1 MTALPTPPDEFRRLG
16 HQLVDL
22 LSDHLDAARSRD
34 ETLPVLPGTSPAA
47 QLAAWNDRFDGGAD
61 PIALWGAVV
70 DRAHHLHHPRSV
82 GHQVSPP
89 HPVAALTDLLANTLN
104 NSAAIYEMGPVA
116 TAVERRVVRWMC
128 DHIGFPAQSE
138 GLLTS
143 GGSLGNLTALL
154 AMRQVQ
160 AGYDL
165 WHEGQSADSRF
176 AILVGAQT
184 HYCVERAVRVLGWG
198 AEGFIPVATDPKTH
212 RMDPSALPT
221 ALREAERRGRRVLGV
236 VASACSTSTG
246 AIDPLDAIAD
256 FCEAHQLWFHV
267 DGAHGASL
275 VISPRERTKLA
286 GIERADSVVWDAH
299 KTLLCSSLVTG
310 VLFRRGAHVNASFAP
325 AAEYLFVAD
334 DADVAD
340 LDLGRRTLEC
350 TKPAFGLKLYMTLAT
365 LGEASIARYL
375 EHVVD
380 VVAGFADAVDAA
392 SDFELAHRPDANIVC
407 FRHVPA
413 GAVDLDLDQH
423 QAVVRRAVVASGRFY
438 VTRTTLA
445 GQTWL
450 RCTVLHPE
458 TQLDDLCALLDAIRA
473 FGGRAASC

>member
-1 MTALPTPPDEFRRLG
+1 VTDTGSPSHADGFRALG

-22 LSDHLDAARSRD
+22 LADHLSATQRPDRS
-34 ETLPVLPGTSPAA
+34 LPVLPATSPA
-47 QLAAWNDRFDGGAD
+47 QQIAAWSDDFEGGAD
-61 PIALWGAVV
+61 PVELWSAVV
-70 DRAHHLHHPRSV
+70 ERAHHLHHPRSV

-89 HPVAALTDLLANTLN
+89 HHVAALTDLLANTLN

-128 DHIGFPAQSE
+128 DRLGFPPGSE

-165 WHEGQSADSRF
+165 WHEGQAGESSF
-176 AILVGAQT
+176 AVLVGAQT

-198 AEGFIPVATDPKTH
+198 TDGAIMVPTDPHTH
-212 RMDPSALPT
+212 RMVESELPAAL
-221 ALREAERRGRRVLGV
+221 AEAERRGRRVLGV

-256 FCEAHQLWFHV
+256 FCEARGLWFHV
-267 DGAHGASL
+267 DGAHGASFVL
-275 VISPRERTKLA
+275 SPRERKKLA

-310 VLFRRGAHVNASFAP
+310 VLFREGAHVNASFAP

-334 DADVAD
+334 DAEVAD

-350 TKPAFGLKLYMTLAT
+350 TKPAFGLKLYATLAT
-365 LGEASIARYL
+365 VGEAAVVRYL
-375 EHVVD
+375 EGLVD
-380 VVAGFADAVDAA
+380 VVGSFADALEAA
-392 SDFELAHRPDANIVC
+392 EDFELAHRPDANIVC
-407 FRHVPA
+407 FRHVPD
-413 GAVDLDLDQH
+413 GVDDLDRH
-423 QAVVRRAVVASGRFY
+423 QARARRELVASGRFY
-438 VTRTTLA
+438 VTRTSL
-445 GQTWL
+445 GGSTWL

-458 TQLDDLCALLDAIRA
+458 TGLADLLALLDAIR
-473 FGGRAASC
+473 GLGRE

>member
-1 MTALPTPPDEFRRLG
+1 MTDTASPSPADGFRTLG

-22 LSDHLDAARSRD
+22 LADHLAAAHREDRS
-34 ETLPVLPGTSPAA
+34 LPVLPATGPAE
-47 QLAAWNDRFDGGAD
+47 QLAAWNDGFDGGAD
-61 PIALWGAVV
+61 PLAMWRAVV

-89 HPVAALTDLLANTLN
+89 HHIAALTDLLANTLN

-128 DHIGFPAQSE
+128 GRLGFPAAAD

-154 AMRQVQ
+154 AMRQVK

-165 WHEGQSADSRF
+165 WHEGQGADSSF
-176 AILVGAQT
+176 AVLVGAQT

-198 AEGFIPVATDPKTH
+198 SDGIVSVATDPETQ
-212 RMDPSALPT
+212 RMDPAALPG
-221 ALREAERRGRRVLGV
+221 ALAEAARRGRRVLGV

-246 AIDPLDAIAD
+246 AIDPLDEIAD
-256 FCEAHQLWFHV
+256 FCEARELWFHV

-275 VISPRERTKLA
+275 VVSPRERAKLT

-310 VLFRRGAHVNASFAP
+310 VLFREGAHVNASFAP

-334 DADVAD
+334 DAEVAD

-350 TKPAFGLKLYMTLAT
+350 TKPAFGLKLYATLAT
-365 LGEASIARYL
+365 VGESAIARYL
-375 EHVVD
+375 EQVVD
-380 VVAGFADAVDAA
+380 VVAHFADAIDAA
-392 SDFELAHRPDANIVC
+392 PDFELAHRPDANILC
-407 FRHVPA
+407 FRHVPPGCA
-413 GAVDLDLDQH
+413 DLDRH
-423 QAVVRRAVVASGRFY
+423 QAEVRRALVTSGRFY
-438 VTRTTLA
+438 VTRTSLRGSA
-445 GQTWL
+445 WL

-458 TQLDDLCALLDAIRA
+458 TGLHDLLALLDAIRSV
-473 FGGRAASC
+473 GGAAAC

>member
-1 MTALPTPPDEFRRLG
+1 VTAIPPAPDEFRRLG
-16 HQLVDL
+16 HRLVDL
-22 LSDHLDAARSRD
+22 LSDHLAAATRQDPS
-34 ETLPVLPGTSPAA
+34 LPVLPGTSPAE
-47 QLAAWNDRFDGGAD
+47 QLAAWSDGFAGGSD
-61 PIALWGAVV
+61 PLALWSAVV

-82 GHQVSPP
+82 GHQVPPP
-89 HPVAALTDLLANTLN
+89 HAVAALTDLLANTLN

-128 DHIGFPAQSE
+128 DHLGFPAQSE

-160 AGYDL
+160 AGYDV
-165 WHEGQSADSRF
+165 WQTGQSADSRF
-176 AILVGAQT
+176 AVLVGAQT

-198 AEGFIPVATDPKTH
+198 ADGFIPVATDPATH
-212 RMDPSALPT
+212 RMDPSALPV
-221 ALREAERRGRRVLGV
+221 ALREAERRGRKVLGV

-246 AIDPLDAIAD
+246 AIDPLAAIAD
-256 FCEAHQLWFHV
+256 FCEAQQLWFHV
-267 DGAHGASL
+267 DGAHGASF
-275 VISPRERTKLA
+275 VVSPRERRKLA

-334 DADVAD
+334 DAEVAD

-350 TKPAFGLKLYMTLAT
+350 TKPAFGLKLYVTLAT
-365 LGEASIARYL
+365 LGEDKIARYL

-380 VVAGFADAVDAA
+380 MVAGFAAAVDAA
-392 SDFELAHRPDANIVC
+392 PDFELAHRPDANILC

-413 GAVDLDLDQH
+413 GIADLDQH
-423 QAVVRRAVVASGRFY
+423 QADVRRALVASGRFY
-438 VTRTTLA
+438 ITRTSLG

-458 TQLDDLCALLDAIRA
+458 TRLEDLLALLDAIRA
-473 FGGRAASC
+473 VGGSAASC

>member
-1 MTALPTPPDEFRRLG
+1 MTDNAPSTPPDEFRDLG
-16 HQLVDL
+16 HRLVDL
-22 LSDHLDAARSRD
+22 LADHLAAARGESRS
-34 ETLPVLPGTSPAA
+34 LPVLPGTPPAQ
-47 QLAAWNDRFDGGAD
+47 QLAAWGDTFEGGAD
-61 PIALWGAVV
+61 PIGLWRAAIE
-70 DRAHHLHHPRSV
+70 RAHHLHHPRSV
-82 GHQVSPP
+82 GHQVSAP
-89 HPVAALTDLLANTLN
+89 HHVAALTDLLANTLN

-128 DHIGFPAQSE
+128 DRLGFPATAD

-154 AMRQVQ
+154 AMRQVK

-165 WHEGQSADSRF
+165 WHEGQSSESRF
-176 AILVGAQT
+176 AVLVGAQT

-198 AEGFIPVATDPKTH
+198 DDGFIPVPTDPHTL
-212 RMDPSALPT
+212 RMDPAALP
-221 ALREAERRGRRVLGV
+221 AAFAEAERRGRRVIGV

-246 AIDPLDAIAD
+246 AIDPLTAIAD
-256 FCEAHQLWFHV
+256 FCEARDLWFHV

-275 VISPRERTKLA
+275 VISARERAKLA

-310 VLFRRGAHVNASFAP
+310 VLFRQGAHVNASFAP

-350 TKPAFGLKLYMTLAT
+350 TKPAFGLKLYATLASV
-365 LGEASIARYL
+365 GEAGIARYL
-375 EHVVD
+375 ERMVD
-380 VVAGFADAVDAA
+380 VVAEFADAVDAA
-392 SDFELAHRPDANIVC
+392 PDFELAHRPDANIVC
-407 FRHVPA
+407 FRHVPEGSA
-413 GAVDLDLDQH
+413 DLDQH
-423 QAVVRRAVVASGRFY
+423 QARVRRDVVASGRFY
-438 VTRTTLA
+438 ITRTSLR
-445 GQTWL
+445 GETWL

-458 TQLDDLCALLDAIRA
+458 TGPGDLIALLDAIRSVS
-473 FGGRAASC
+473 GVAAC